1 MERRIKLK
9 AEDIICAGCAEDMQT
24 VLRNTAGIIS
34 ADVNFSD
41 GTVNIRYDPD
51 TIDEKQVFIKVN
63 NLGFKSK
70 ILSSES

>member
-41 GTVNIRYDPD
+41 GTIEIRYDPD
-51 TIDEKQVFIKVN
+51 TIDEKQVFAKVRT
-63 NLGFKSK
+63 LGFKTRIIS
-70 ILSSES
+70 